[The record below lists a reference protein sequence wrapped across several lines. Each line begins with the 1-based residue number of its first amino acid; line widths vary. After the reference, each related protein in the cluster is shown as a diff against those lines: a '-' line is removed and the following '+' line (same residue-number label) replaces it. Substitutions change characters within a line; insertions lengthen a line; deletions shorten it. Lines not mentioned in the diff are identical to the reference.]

1 MLLSN
6 NEAAEKFKADRKAQH
21 RVFDAMISKNAVLVL
36 EISEKQAE
44 RYLSLS
50 KNSFRKMI
58 EEKFIVANNTLQ
70 IEKLST
76 VDMNAT

>member
-1 MLLSN
+1 
-6 NEAAEKFKADRKAQH
+6 
-21 RVFDAMISKNAVLVL
+21 MISKNAVLVL